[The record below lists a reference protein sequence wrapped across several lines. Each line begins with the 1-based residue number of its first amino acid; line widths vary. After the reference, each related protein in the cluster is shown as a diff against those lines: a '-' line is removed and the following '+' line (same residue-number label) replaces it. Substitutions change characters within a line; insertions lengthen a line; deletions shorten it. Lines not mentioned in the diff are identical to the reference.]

1 MLLACLLRVEAVSKK
16 YNIKEGIGMG
26 ACDDLVLGGGGLS
39 CVYLNSLCNEVFW
52 NKLCDVS

>member
-26 ACDDLVLGGGGLS
+26 ACDGLVLGGGCLV
-39 CVYLNSLCNEVFW
+39 CT
-52 NKLCDVS
+52 